1 MEKEDQRNFLI
12 AMVLMI
18 GFIWAYQTFI
28 VDPEVRAN
36 QAAREAAAALE
47 AENGPAEA
55 QLPEALAPAIE
66 ATVED
71 ALEKYARA
79 TFDAPSVDGSIRIR
93 GARIDDLNLK
103 GHYLTVENEAELRLL
118 RPESSE
124 HGYYASYYWLD
135 ETGRAVTGLN
145 ADWQAAPNAELAVGQ
160 PLLLTLEADGLRFER
175 AISLD
180 ENYMFTFEDKV
191 TNIGDAGRTLR
202 PYGSVRRHGEWKGFL
217 EATDPGSA
225 RDSAIVHQGL
235 IGVIDGNLTLR
246 KYKGLSEG
254 KGIKGDEADK
264 LTDQGGWI
272 GFTDKYWMGA
282 LVPEQAREFKAD
294 FVRRA
299 RDTGQVLEIKTEGAE
314 YEIAPGETITATNQI
329 FAGAKELDVLKEY
342 ESGLGIPR
350 FDDAVDWGFLY
361 FLTKPFFTVLLWL
374 NGQLGSFGWAILAFT
389 ILVKIP
395 LIPLYNTSF
404 KAMAKMKKLAEPMKE
419 IRERFAADPK
429 RQQQEIMKLY
439 QKEKANPVAGCLPI
453 LATIPIFYALYK
465 TLFVTLEM
473 RHEPFFYLKDLS
485 APDPTAI
492 GNLFGLIPFYS
503 GADVKSIPI
512 LGLIIGIGVL
522 PLLYGVTMATL
533 QSLNPPPPDPMQRRI
548 IMLLP
553 IVFTFVFAGF
563 ASGLV
568 LYWVWNNVLTLF
580 QQYYIMRRNGA
591 ETEIGKFIA
600 ARLGRK
606 KDPESS

>member
-1 MEKEDQRNFLI
+1 MEQEDQRNFLI

-18 GFIWAYQTFI
+18 AFIWAYQTFI

-36 QAAREAAAALE
+36 RAAQEAAAA
-47 AENGPAEA
+47 AQQAEA
-55 QLPEALAPAIE
+55 GAEADLPEVLAPAIE

-71 ALEKYARA
+71 ALERSARVP
-79 TFDAPSVDGSIRIR
+79 FDAPSVDGSIRVR

-103 GHYLTVENEAELRLL
+103 DHFLTVEREEELRLL
-118 RPESSE
+118 RPESAE

-145 ADWQAAPNAELAVGQ
+145 ADWQVASDATLDVGAPLV
-160 PLLLTLEADGLRFER
+160 LTYEADGLRFER
-175 AISLD
+175 TISVD
-180 ENYMFTFEDKV
+180 ENYMFTFQDKV
-191 TNIGDAGRTLR
+191 TNQGDEARSLR

-217 EATDPGSA
+217 EATDPGAGGSN
-225 RDSAIVHQGL
+225 AIVHQGL
-235 IGVIDGNLTLR
+235 IGVIDGNLRLR

-254 KGIKGDEADK
+254 KGIKGDEAARIS
-264 LTDQGGWI
+264 DQGGWI

-282 LVPEQAREFKAD
+282 LVPEQTREFRAD

-299 RDTGQVLEIKTEGAE
+299 RDTGQILEIKTEGAE
-314 YEIAPGETITATNQI
+314 YDLAPGETITATNRI
-329 FAGAKELDVLKEY
+329 FAGAKELSVLKAY
-342 ESGLGIPR
+342 ENELGIPR

-361 FLTKPFFTVLLWL
+361 FLTKPFFAVLLWL
-374 NGQLGSFGWAILAFT
+374 QGQLGSFGWAILAFT
-389 ILVKIP
+389 VLVKIP

-404 KAMAKMKKLAEPMKE
+404 KAMAKMKKLTEPMKE

-473 RHEPFFYLKDLS
+473 RHEPFWYLNDLS

-503 GADVKSIPI
+503 GVDVKAIPI
-512 LGLIIGIGVL
+512 LGLIVGVGIL
-522 PLLYGVTMATL
+522 PLLYGVSMAIL
-533 QSLNPPPPDPMQRRI
+533 QSLNPPPPDPMQRRM

-568 LYWVWNNVLTLF
+568 LYWVWNNVLTLI
-580 QQYYIMRRNGA
+580 QQYVIMRRNGA
-591 ETEIGKFIA
+591 ETEIGKFISR
-600 ARLGRK
+600 RLGRGK
-606 KDPESS
+606 ETG